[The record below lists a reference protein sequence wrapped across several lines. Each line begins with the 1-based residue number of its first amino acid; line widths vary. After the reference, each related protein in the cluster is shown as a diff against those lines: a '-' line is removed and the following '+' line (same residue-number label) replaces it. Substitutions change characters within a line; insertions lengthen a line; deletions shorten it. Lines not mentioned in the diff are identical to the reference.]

1 MKKAGL
7 ETPDL
12 EHLRRIRR
20 TEGKSQLLLTTALPS
35 PELPAELHLPAP
47 YTLKIPIS
55 AALTLEA
62 LKLKSAI
69 WPTIYSPR
77 RKWEPEPWSRAK
89 VAWAWD
95 AVQTLLAEAS
105 RAKEDGEVLSQL
117 LLRRPTDLF
126 CFF

>member
-20 TEGKSQLLLTTALPS
+20 TEGNGQLLLTMALSP

-47 YTLKIPIS
+47 YTFEIPVS
-55 AALTLEA
+55 AALTPET

-105 RAKEDGEVLSQL
+105 RAKKDGEVFSRL
-117 LLRRPTDLF
+117 LFKNTH
-126 CFF
+126 